1 MSKLI
6 LAEFMSRRSFV
17 NTETQKVEAFENAAY
32 GFSAIRGIN
41 WVRHDGFTHYG
52 KVFLIKSNI

>member
-41 WVRHDGFTHYG
+41 WVRHDGFTH
-52 KVFLIKSNI
+52 